1 METTKDQEGGLLNQ
15 ILPPRLEDAGLEDCA
30 LPPDSI
36 EEAFLR
42 AATAVKSRAS
52 LIFATDVDDDEGNC
66 VKDPWATAGANDTL
80 VGLSPEH
87 GDEADSGPCAK
98 EKGNGVPEVG
108 PDDVVVGGEAEEKGS
123 DVVVVVGGGGVG
135 VRDGGGKA
143 CVEGLQGLKIG
154 EKVKNGGNGDKEG
167 EKKPTL
173 TEGFV

>member
-15 ILPPRLEDAGLEDCA
+15 IVPPRLEDAGLEDCA

-36 EEAFLR
+36 KEAFLR

-52 LIFATDVDDDEGNC
+52 SIFATDLDDDDDVGYC
-66 VKDPWATAGANDTL
+66 VENPRTTAGANDTL
-80 VGLSPEH
+80 VGLLPEH
-87 GDEADSGPCAK
+87 EDEANSGPCAK

-108 PDDVVVGGEAEEKGS
+108 PDDVVVGGKAEEKGS
-123 DVVVVVGGGGVG
+123 DVVVVGGGVG

-167 EKKPTL
+167 EKKPIL
-173 TEGFV
+173 TAGFV